1 MRPNQSNAAAKLV
14 APELREGDEGAWLA
28 LDAAGAGT
36 WEIRPITGEHFL
48 SARSRELLGIEG
60 GEAISIRRLLDAL
73 DPEDRERWK
82 DAVARVLDAERGG
95 ECHLEFR
102 TAGREERWLAA
113 SGRAFFEGVRAVRVT
128 GTLWDVSERRR
139 SEKER
144 DVRIGELGHDLR
156 MPLNTISMGI
166 NLVQRNVPEKAQIL
180 LAMQFTV
187 QRMDRLIDQL
197 LSFARSG
204 TGRLV
209 LKRERVPLAGICRE
223 AIEEASLAYP
233 DHPIEF
239 ECWDDAPGEWDRDR
253 LLQVVQN
260 LLSNA
265 LSHGAAGEPV
275 IVSVIDCSED
285 ALLSVANRGQPI
297 ADPFREQLFD
307 PTRRGAWSSDHLG
320 LHIVKEIVG
329 AHGGRIDLTSD
340 DSATVFHVWLPKRRR
355 NHESQDD
362 LKGER
367 S

>member
-1 MRPNQSNAAAKLV
+1 
-14 APELREGDEGAWLA
+14 
-28 LDAAGAGT
+28 
-36 WEIRPITGEHFL
+36 
-48 SARSRELLGIEG
+48 
-60 GEAISIRRLLDAL
+60 
-73 DPEDRERWK
+73 
-82 DAVARVLDAERGG
+82 
-95 ECHLEFR
+95 
-102 TAGREERWLAA
+102 
-113 SGRAFFEGVRAVRVT
+113 
-128 GTLWDVSERRR
+128 
-139 SEKER
+139 
-144 DVRIGELGHDLR
+144 
-156 MPLNTISMGI
+156 
-166 NLVQRNVPEKAQIL
+166 
-180 LAMQFTV
+180 
-187 QRMDRLIDQL
+187 
-197 LSFARSG
+197 
-204 TGRLV
+204 
-209 LKRERVPLAGICRE
+209 
-223 AIEEASLAYP
+223 
-233 DHPIEF
+233 
-239 ECWDDAPGEWDRDR
+239 
-253 LLQVVQN
+253 VVQN